1 MTTPRVIDARHPIY
15 FSSVGDWEKW
25 RLTFAGGSEFKS
37 RYLKEFSAREDHT
50 EFGVRR
56 EITPVPAFAKSALL
70 EIRNSIFQRMRDIVR
85 KGGSKAYQQA
95 ISGKNAGVDN
105 RGHGMN
111 AFLGEKVL
119 GELLV
124 MGKCGIFV
132 DAPVLSG
139 ETIADTRNSHPYL
152 YHYACEDILNFS
164 MTMLEE
170 ESTFDS
176 LLLRDTVLKTDA
188 SNYLPVSELRRYR
201 HFWIDK
207 ADGRVM
213 VQFYDQ
219 NGAPVDREGEPGG
232 PRKLDLTRIPFVL
245 VDIGHSL
252 LKDVCDHQI
261 ALLNLGSSDISY
273 AIKSNFPFYV
283 EQRDMRKVGS
293 HLKVVANEDGTATAG
308 GQGAT
313 DTDIRVGSTN
323 GRAYDLGMNAPG
335 FIAPPSDPLMASL
348 KLQDKLEADIRKLVN
363 LAVQTLATRAS
374 AESKNLDNQGLESGL
389 SFIGLTLE
397 TAERQIADYWA
408 RYESRDPSSREIATV
423 KYPERYSLKSDKE
436 RLDEADKLTELGKKV
451 PGRTFKREIAKT
463 IVECLLG
470 GKITVEQIDKIH
482 SEIDS
487 SEYTISDP
495 EILVALKEAGLVGE
509 KTASVA
515 AGFSENEHLAA
526 RKDHVDRVKRI
537 AEAQGEADMAA
548 AARGVPDMDGDP
560 ANSGGREKELSRQTD
575 QSETTKKPVRG
586 DGK

>member
-15 FSSVGDWEKW
+15 FSSTSDWEKW
-25 RLTFAGGSEFKS
+25 RLTFAGGSEFKA
-37 RYLKEFSAREDHT
+37 RYLKEFSAREDNREFHT
-50 EFGVRR
+50 RR
-56 EITPVPAFAKSALL
+56 SITPVPAFAKSSVL

-85 KGGSKAYQQA
+85 KGGSRSYQQA
-95 ISGKNAGVDN
+95 IAGKNGGVDN

-124 MGKCGIFV
+124 MGKCGVFI

-139 ETIADTRNSHPYL
+139 ETIADSRNAHPYL

-164 MTMLEE
+164 MTMLED

-188 SNYLPVSELRRYR
+188 SNYLPVSELKRYR
-201 HFWIDK
+201 HFWIDP

-213 VQFYDQ
+213 VQFYDSD
-219 NGAPVDREGEPGG
+219 GAPVDRDGNPGG
-232 PRKLDLTRIPFVL
+232 PKKLDLTRIPFVL
-245 VDIGHSL
+245 IDIGHSL

-261 ALLNLGSSDISY
+261 ALLNLGSSDINY
-273 AIKSNFPFYV
+273 AIKSNFPFYT
-283 EQRDMRKVGS
+283 EQRDLRNVGS
-293 HLKVVANEDGTATAG
+293 HLKTVANEDGTATAG
-308 GQGAT
+308 GQGSS
-313 DTDIRVGSTN
+313 DTDIKVGSTQ
-323 GRAYDLGMNAPG
+323 GRAYHMGMNAPA
-335 FIAPPSDPLMASL
+335 FIAPPSEPLMASL
-348 KLQDKLEADIRKLVN
+348 KLQEKLEGDIRKLVN

-408 RYESRDPSSREIATV
+408 RYEHRDPSGREIATI
-423 KYPERYSLKSDKE
+423 KYPERYSLKSDRE
-436 RLDEADKLTELGKKV
+436 RLQEAEQLTELGKKV

-470 GKITVEQIDKIH
+470 GKIAVETLDKIH

-509 KTASVA
+509 KTASIA
-515 AGFSENEHLAA
+515 AGFNPEEHLAA
-526 RKDHVDRVKRI
+526 REDHVNRVKRI
-537 AEAQGEADMAA
+537 AEAQGEAEAA
-548 AARGVPDMDGDP
+548 GARGVSDLDGDP
-560 ANSGGREKELSRQTD
+560 ANSGSREKELSRQTD
-575 QSETTKKPVRG
+575 QSDTTQKPVRG
-586 DGK
+586 NGK